1 MKLLKASK
9 TNKAPELDNLP
20 VSGIKRS
27 FRLIHVLLT
36 LDARDFRGFW
46 FRSSLYSDF
55 GRPRN
60 VSAALDRRAREK
72 TSGTQGMNCSVALL
86 VLVGCINLSLISG
99 FFWL

>member
-36 LDARDFRGFW
+36 LGARDFRGFW
-46 FRSSLYSDF
+46 FRSSFYSDPLFFARGF
-55 GRPRN
+55 GLRPTTKRLRCTRSPWERKN
-60 VSAALDRRAREK
+60 LWYPGYELLGST
-72 TSGTQGMNCSVALL
+72 TSTCRLH
-86 VLVGCINLSLISG
+86 
-99 FFWL
+99 